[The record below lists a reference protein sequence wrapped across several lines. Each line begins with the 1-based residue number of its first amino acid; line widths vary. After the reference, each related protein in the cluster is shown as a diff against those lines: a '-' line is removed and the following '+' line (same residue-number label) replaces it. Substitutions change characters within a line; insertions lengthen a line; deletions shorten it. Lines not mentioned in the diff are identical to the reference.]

1 VQARYGFAAR
11 TVPTGVSF
19 AVGVDLSG
27 LAAPDSTEVS
37 VETTRPPTG
46 IAVIGAGYW
55 GPNLVRNA
63 QATPGLRLEYLCD
76 LNVQRA
82 RTVLGDYSTVKVAG
96 SLTEVLADPTVS
108 AVAIATPAST
118 HHDIAM
124 QAIEAG
130 KHVLVEKPLAPT
142 FEEGRRLVDA
152 AERHNRVL
160 MLDHT
165 YAYTDAVQYIRKL
178 VRGGGIGDLQYLDSV
193 RINLGLVQPDI
204 DVLWDLA
211 PHDLSIFEAILP
223 DDVWP
228 VSVAAHGSDPVGA
241 GQACIAH
248 LTIRLSND
256 ALAHVHV
263 NWLSPTKIRT
273 MVVGGSQRTIVWDDL
288 NPTQRLS
295 VHDRGVDQAAQW
307 SGPDDRGH
315 RIVSY
320 RTGDMVAPA
329 LPNQEALRSVMVE
342 FVAAINEGR
351 APLTDGWAGLR
362 VLAML
367 EAASTSLTKDGMP
380 VPVRDIRD
388 APSQHLRRADLPM
401 EQSRRGRGEVT
412 V

>member
-1 VQARYGFAAR
+1 MDGERY
-11 TVPTGVSF
+11 
-19 AVGVDLSG
+19 
-27 LAAPDSTEVS
+27 
-37 VETTRPPTG
+37 VETSCPVTG

-63 QATPGLRLEYLCD
+63 QSTPGLRLDYLCD
-76 LNVQRA
+76 LDVARA
-82 RTVLGDYSTVKVAG
+82 RRVLGDYSTVRVSG
-96 SLTEVLADPTVS
+96 SIDEVLADPAVS
-108 AVAIATPAST
+108 AVAVATPAGT
-118 HHDIAM
+118 HHAVAM
-124 QAIEAG
+124 KALEAG

-142 FEEGRRLVDA
+142 YEEGRQLVEA
-152 AERHNRVL
+152 AEQHGRIL

-165 YAYTDAVQYIRKL
+165 YVYTPAVQHIREL
-178 VRGGGIGDLQYLDSV
+178 VRSGELGDLQYLDSV
-193 RINLGLVQPDI
+193 RINLGLVQPDV

-228 VSVAAHGSDPVGA
+228 VSVAAHGSDPIGA
-241 GQACIAH
+241 GHACVAH

-273 MVVGGSQRTIVWDDL
+273 MVVGGSLRTVVWDDL

-295 VHDRGVDQAAQW
+295 VHDRGVDRGVIPRV
-307 SGPDDRGH
+307 GPDTRG
-315 RIVSY
+315 RLIVSY
-320 RTGDMVAPA
+320 RVGDTVAPA

-342 FVAAINEGR
+342 FADAIAEGR
-351 APLTDGWAGLR
+351 PPLTDGWAGLR
-362 VLAML
+362 VVAML
-367 EAASTSLTKDGMP
+367 EAASTSMAKDGIP
-380 VPVRDIRD
+380 IPVRPIDG
-388 APSQHLRRADLPM
+388 APAGHLRREHDASADDQSI

>member
-1 VQARYGFAAR
+1 M
-11 TVPTGVSF
+11 TS
-19 AVGVDLSG
+19 
-27 LAAPDSTEVS
+27 
-37 VETTRPPTG
+37 PPIG

-63 QATPGLRLEYLCD
+63 QATPGLKLEYLCD
-76 LNVQRA
+76 LDVGRA
-82 RTVLGDYSTVKVAG
+82 KKVLGDYSTVRVSG
-96 SLTEVLADPTVS
+96 SVDEVLADPAVS
-108 AVAIATPAST
+108 AVAIATPTGT
-118 HHDIAM
+118 HFDIAM
-124 QAIEAG
+124 KALEAG
-130 KHVLVEKPLAPT
+130 KHVLVEKPLAPSY
-142 FEEGRRLVDA
+142 EEGRLLVEA
-152 AERHNRVL
+152 AARRKRVL

-165 YAYTDAVQYIRKL
+165 FVYTPVVQHIREL
-178 VRGGGIGDLQYLDSV
+178 LRGGELGDLQYLDSV

-228 VSVAAHGSDPVGA
+228 VSVAAHGSDPIGA
-241 GQACIAH
+241 GHACVAH

-273 MVVGGSQRTIVWDDL
+273 FVVGGSRRTVVWDDL

-295 VHDRGVDQAAQW
+295 VHDRGVDTVAAQAV
-307 SGPDDRGH
+307 GPDTRG
-315 RIVSY
+315 RTIVSY
-320 RTGDMVAPA
+320 RTGDTVAPA
-329 LPNQEALRSVMVE
+329 LANLEALRSVMVE
-342 FVAAINEGR
+342 FADSIAEGR
-351 APLTDGWAGLR
+351 PPLTDGWAGLR

-367 EAASTSLTKDGMP
+367 EAASMSLAKDGISIP
-380 VPVRDIRD
+380 IQAIDG
-388 APSQHLRRADLPM
+388 APAGHLRRGNDISADDQPI